1 MMMKNLMIAAVVAA
15 ASLGGYMMVTGGST
29 TVLYSPLV
37 GIANA
42 ETAAPAA
49 AEEAPLPP
57 VVEMVMGQDGAPV
70 TVVEY
75 ASFTCPHCGNFH
87 RTVFDEFK
95 KNYIDTGKVRF
106 VYREVY
112 FDKFGLWA
120 AMVARCGGAMK
131 YFGIADMIYDTQ
143 EDWIGDAQESTIAAN
158 LRKMGL
164 TAGISQGQLDS
175 CLNDQAMAKALVAN
189 FQTTATEDDVESTP
203 TFIINGQKHA
213 GDMSYE
219 EFAKLLDAAAE
230 G

>member
-15 ASLGGYMMVTGGST
+15 ASLGGYLIATGDSLPGLT
-29 TVLYSPLV
+29 SPLV

-42 ETAAPAA
+42 QTADTAAAD
-49 AEEAPLPP
+49 ESPLPP
-57 VVEMVMGQDGAPV
+57 VVEMVMGNDDAPV
-70 TVVEY
+70 TVIEY

-95 KNYIDTGKVRF
+95 ENYIDTGKVRF

-120 AMVARCGGAMK
+120 ALVARCGGEMR

-143 EDWIGDAQESTIAAN
+143 KDWIGDAKESTIAAN
-158 LRKMGL
+158 LRTMGL
-164 TAGISQGQLDS
+164 KAGISQDQLDA
-175 CLNDQAMAKALVAN
+175 CLNDQAMAKALVTN
-189 FQTTATEDDVESTP
+189 FQTNAEADDIESTP
-203 TFIINGQKHA
+203 TFLINGDKFA
-213 GDMSYE
+213 GDMPYAE
-219 EFAKLLDAAAE
+219 LAELIDAALE